1 MKRITVMFVISF
13 VLAMS
18 AVFASGVTSAASAFK
33 AVTASTTYPG
43 VPNGYGYAAY
53 IITPTGSGNVNY
65 GPTVPVSLSCTAP
78 PAANTVT
85 NSGPAL
91 PSNTLVGSGS
101 AVSTITINRTTT
113 SLSVQTSEDIHT
125 LRILGGV
132 IAANDIHA
140 VVTST
145 ATAAG
150 ATSANSSSFSGLTVA
165 GLPVNSSPAPNTSL
179 ALPGF
184 GSVILNEQSG
194 PFNGAKTTSIGV
206 ILMDIRITA
215 LNAVGLAP
223 GTRIVIAFVQSAI
236 QPSAVHAVAYS
247 LYASGLGGST
257 PAIGPIAI
265 AGTSC
270 QGGSSTVDLNGYSAP
285 PVGNTGNATSSVSG
299 KITSS
304 SATAIAQNGIAN
316 VNLLNG
322 LLSADKIVTVANAS
336 WNGTGS
342 RSGSAT
348 FVNAQLAGSPLPTN
362 PAPNTRKNLP
372 GIGYV
377 IVNEQYGSN
386 NSSGAT
392 ENVIGLDIYITVS
405 NNSVGLAVGT
415 RIVVSLASS
424 SAASY

>member
-1 MKRITVMFVISF
+1 VKRITVMFVISF

-43 VPNGYGYAAY
+43 VPNAYGYAVY

-65 GPTVPVSLSCTAP
+65 GPSVPVVLSCTTP
-78 PAANTVT
+78 PATNTVT

-125 LRILGGV
+125 LRLLGGV
-132 IAANDIHA
+132 IAANEIHA

-145 ATAAG
+145 ATTAG

-165 GLPVNSSPAPNTSL
+165 GLPINSKPAPNTSL

-184 GSVILNEQSG
+184 GSIILNEQSG

-206 ILMDIRITA
+206 IMMDIRITA
-215 LNAVGLAP
+215 LNAAGLAP

-236 QPSAVHAVAYS
+236 QPSAVHAVSYS

-257 PAIGPIAI
+257 PAIGPVAV

-270 QGGSSTVDLNGYSAP
+270 QGGSSTVGLNGYTVP
-285 PVGNTGNATSSVSG
+285 VVGNTGNETSSASG
-299 KITSS
+299 AITSS
-304 SATAIAQNGIAN
+304 SATATAQNSISN
-316 VNLLNG
+316 VNLLGG
-322 LLSADKIVTVANAS
+322 LITADKIGTTASAS
-336 WNGTGS
+336 WNGGGS

-348 FVNAQLAGSPLPTN
+348 FVNVKVNGSLLPSN
-362 PAPNTRKNLP
+362 LAPNTRENLP

-377 IVNEQYGSN
+377 IVNEQYGSSN
-386 NSSGAT
+386 ASEAT
-392 ENVIGLDIYITVS
+392 ENVIGIDIYITVS

-415 RIVVSLASS
+415 RIVVSLASA